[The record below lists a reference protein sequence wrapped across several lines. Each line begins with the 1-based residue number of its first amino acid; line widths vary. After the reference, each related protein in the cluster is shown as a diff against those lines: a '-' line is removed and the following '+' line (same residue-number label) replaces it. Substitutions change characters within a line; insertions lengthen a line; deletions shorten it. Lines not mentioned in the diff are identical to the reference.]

1 MTLLSENFHTFA
13 YEYVFYL
20 FLGSLTMSDTEMEG
34 THFMFRPFNPR
45 FPVEIFLS
53 IIEHDAAIQDLGETP
68 MLIAKAMSA
77 IHLSEMED
85 GALESLRVCIQL
97 F

>member
-1 MTLLSENFHTFA
+1 MGSTF
-13 YEYVFYL
+13 
-20 FLGSLTMSDTEMEG
+20 MPNTEMEG

-53 IIEHDAAIQDLGETP
+53 IIEHDAAIQDLGGTP

-85 GALESLRVCIQL
+85 GALESLRVCLQL

>member
-1 MTLLSENFHTFA
+1 M
-13 YEYVFYL
+13 
-20 FLGSLTMSDTEMEG
+20 GSNVMPDTEMEG

-68 MLIAKAMSA
+68 MMIAKAMSA

-85 GALESLRVCIQL
+85 GVLESLRVCIQL

>member
-1 MTLLSENFHTFA
+1 MRSTLIPNP
-13 YEYVFYL
+13 
-20 FLGSLTMSDTEMEG
+20 GMEG

-53 IIEHDAAIQDLGETP
+53 IIEHDAAIQDLGGTP

-85 GALESLRVCIQL
+85 GALESLRVCLQL